1 MAQNM
6 NAKLMALCREV
17 YEEDGLAAVRNL
29 AKQIA
34 PWCKERLELEK
45 RGAAEAKLHESEQK
59 KLDLIGKA
67 QVQPRKALIRELR
80 KNETFKQL
88 KTKNA
93 EAEKAARKAAADAK
107 KLAAAEAKA
116 NKPTKA
122 TKAWGKL
129 FDKSVKKVNVE
140 AKKAA
145 TQLKALVTLKKKAVA
160 KATKE
165 AAAAAKKEA
174 AEAKKKEAAKAKSNK
189 PSKVDSAMAK
199 RWSKV
204 LTKGI
209 KRGETETKKALSQLK
224 QLKTKKMQA
233 DAKAAKEAAK
243 AAKKAEPKAKKSK
256 KKAVEEASVG
266 DDLIATLLAKANETV
281 PKATEAV
288 ELVAEPVEEMAEK
301 AIELV
306 PEPVDVEEVRA
317 AAKAA
322 MVPMEED
329 DEEEVVVA
337 PFEHD
342 GVKYLKDSEGYLY
355 DPESQEEVGFWNG
368 SEVEELEDDL

>member
-174 AEAKKKEAAKAKSNK
+174 AEAKKEAAKAKTNK
-189 PSKVDSAMAK
+189 PSKVDSAMVK

-233 DAKAAKEAAK
+233 NAKAAKEAAK
-243 AAKKAEPKAKKSK
+243 AAKKQSQRPRSLRRRLLRRHQSVMTSSPLSWQRRTRQFPKRQRLS
-256 KKAVEEASVG
+256 SWWPSQWRRWRQR
-266 DDLIATLLAKANETV
+266 LLSWCPSQLMLRSE
-281 PKATEAV
+281 
-288 ELVAEPVEEMAEK
+288 
-301 AIELV
+301 
-306 PEPVDVEEVRA
+306 A
-317 AAKAA
+317 AAKGSYGS
-322 MVPMEED
+322 
-329 DEEEVVVA
+329 
-337 PFEHD
+337 D
-342 GVKYLKDSEGYLY
+342 GRG
-355 DPESQEEVGFWNG
+355 
-368 SEVEELEDDL
+368 